1 MPALRQARGVSPRL
15 ARTALCGLSCGL
27 WLGLWLGLAGCSS
40 GGPDVAPPSTHG
52 RGCELDLDCAGERVC
67 EDGRCIRWW
76 KLRGDPPE
84 LTATELDRML
94 DGADPPQILDVRTR
108 AEFEAG
114 HIEGAI
120 SVPLGQL
127 EEHLDALPPDALP
140 VDRARPVV
148 AICLTA
154 HRSIPAVR
162 MLSRRGYRAAQLRGG
177 MLAWR
182 RADLPT
188 TKD

>member
-1 MPALRQARGVSPRL
+1 VPREGRRL
-15 ARTALCGLSCGL
+15 QLALCLA
-27 WLGLWLGLAGCSS
+27 LAGCSAS
-40 GGPDVAPPSTHG
+40 GPASGPEAARG
-52 RGCELDLDCAGERVC
+52 RGCELDLDCAEGRVC
-67 EDGRCIRWW
+67 EEQRCIRWW
-76 KLRGDPPE
+76 KLHGDPPE
-84 LTATELDRML
+84 VPARELRAML
-94 DGADPPQILDVRTR
+94 DTGEPPQLLDVRTR

-127 EEHLDALPPDALP
+127 QDQLDALPL
-140 VDRARPVV
+140 DRNRPVV

-162 MLSRRGYRAAQLRGG
+162 MLSRRGYRVAHLRGG

-182 RADLPT
+182 RARLPT